1 MGDAGGTGLG
11 QAKETLLG
19 RGWGGAGGHACLLL
33 AAPC

>member
-19 RGWGGAGGHACLLL
+19 RGWGGGDACLLL